1 MFRIVLTQCETKE
14 TNMGD
19 SELDRV
25 MKRNV
30 LLVIEND
37 HLKGQLDRMRELVR
51 SLHRERDEAKA
62 IAAQYIDA
70 HRDVMVS
77 ELERGP
83 VDDDGDPGDEHKDLG
98 EEYDGVMIIE
108 GANSALMGVG
118 QRCGQPN
125 IAIYSYD
132 ALVAHYMADG
142 MSEGE
147 AIEWV
152 EVNIIGAWM
161 GEATPIV
168 LVESDE

>member
-1 MFRIVLTQCETKE
+1 MESDELERIRQ
-14 TNMGD
+14 
-19 SELDRV
+19 
-25 MKRNV
+25 RNV

-51 SLHRERDEAKA
+51 SLHRERDEAKS
-62 IAAQYIDA
+62 IAAQYLDA
-70 HRDVMVS
+70 HRDVVVS

-83 VDDDGDPGDEHKDLG
+83 GDDDGDPGDEHKDLG
-98 EEYDGVMIIE
+98 EEYDGVMVID

-118 QRCGQPN
+118 QRCGQPT

-147 AIEWV
+147 AIEWI

-161 GEATPIV
+161 GEGTPIV

>member
-1 MFRIVLTQCETKE
+1 MS
-14 TNMGD
+14 D

-25 MKRNV
+25 TRRNT

-37 HLKGQLDRMRELVR
+37 HLKVQLDRMRELVR
-51 SLHRERDEAKA
+51 RLHRERDEAKA
-62 IAAQYIDA
+62 IAAQYLDE
-70 HRDVMVS
+70 HRDVVVS

-83 VDDDGDPGDEHKDLG
+83 GDDDGDPGDEHKDLG
-98 EEYDGVMIIE
+98 EEYDGVMVID

-118 QRCGQPN
+118 QRCGQPT

-161 GEATPIV
+161 GDGTPIV
-168 LVESDE
+168 LVEGE

>member
-1 MFRIVLTQCETKE
+1 MESDELERIRQ
-14 TNMGD
+14 
-19 SELDRV
+19 
-25 MKRNV
+25 RNV

-37 HLKGQLDRMRELVR
+37 HLKGQLDRMKELVR

-62 IAAQYIDA
+62 IAAQYLDA
-70 HRDVMVS
+70 HRDVVVS

-83 VDDDGDPGDEHKDLG
+83 GDDDGDPGDEHKDLG
-98 EEYDGVMIIE
+98 EEYDGVMVID

-118 QRCGQPN
+118 QRCGQPT

-147 AIEWV
+147 AIEWI

-161 GEATPIV
+161 GEGTPIV